1 MHVVGDLFASLR
13 RHLTSNYLDI
23 QQHSHPVGAEN
34 LPYTRRGRKAAALAE
49 KDRGRN
55 KTVPPDQNQI
65 SAASTS
71 TIPSQ
76 PTSAPAPAPA
86 QPVANA
92 FSSALSMLAP
102 LPGQTFAPAPQA
114 QAFNYPAGVEYG
126 MQTPNQERWDNM
138 GTLFQTVRDHAR
150 TYNYPAASVAALETV
165 LIRLYLESPIGSMP
179 QPGIVNAGIA
189 ANRPQPQ
196 NVEMQNGQAT
206 MNGNGDASAD
216 GTS

>member
-1 MHVVGDLFASLR
+1 MGCR
-13 RHLTSNYLDI
+13 PTSNYLDI

-34 LPYTRRGRKAAALAE
+34 LPFTRRGRKAATLAE

-55 KTVPPDQNQI
+55 KTVPPDQAQI

-71 TIPSQ
+71 NISSQ
-76 PTSAPAPAPA
+76 QPPAPAPT
-86 QPVANA
+86 QPGANA

-114 QAFNYPAGVEYG
+114 QPFNYPAGVEYG

-150 TYNYPAASVAALETV
+150 SYSYPAASVAALETV

-179 QPGIVNAGIA
+179 HQGIVNAGIPP
-189 ANRPQPQ
+189 NRPQTQ
-196 NVEMQNGQAT
+196 NVAMQNGQAA
-206 MNGNGDASAD
+206 MNGNGDTSAD